1 MSQVREHREDLLQ
14 RLPRLRLVFLV
25 LIVVVAGR
33 FWFVQAVSGDH
44 YRGLA
49 DNNRLREVQIQAPR
63 GLIYER
69 QGNLLVENIPA
80 YNLMLDRS
88 RATDLNRSLQVA
100 AQKLGRPV
108 EDLQAAIERQPGKTL
123 FQPVLIAEDL
133 SLSQVARLSVLSLE
147 HPEFEIEVGHL
158 RLYRYGPMTAHLL
171 GYLGEVTEKE
181 LARPNTPLRSGD
193 LIGRK
198 GIEQSFDEH
207 LRGIDGERI
216 VIVDSRGRPKE
227 ETHRQQS
234 ESGER
239 LELAVDL
246 DLQQEAA
253 RFFEGKEGAAVALD
267 PGTGEVRMLF
277 SAPAYNPNLFSRRLD
292 QAAWQELVDSPRH
305 PLQDRALQSTYSPG
319 SVFKIIM
326 AIGGLTDGVI
336 DTRSRVYCPGSAKI
350 YNRRFRCW
358 KRGGHGW
365 VELRRAIKESC
376 DVYFYQLGKELGISR
391 IAHYARLFGF
401 GQPTGIEIS
410 GEKRGL
416 VPDPEWSQEIR
427 GTPWY
432 PGETISVSIGQG
444 PILVT
449 PMQLATMMA
458 TVANGGFRVVPRVTQ
473 VSSPPKLEPVGVEP
487 AALEAVRDALWAVV
501 NERGTG
507 ARAHVPGIDVA
518 GKTGTVQVV
527 RQETWI
533 KSEDL
538 PYEKRDH
545 AWFVSFATAGERQ
558 LVVIVFVEHG
568 GMGSRAAA
576 PLAKKLYEIYFRDLL
591 DSRQPA

>member
-33 FWFVQAVSGDH
+33 FWFVQAVSGDY

-49 DNNRLREVQIQAPR
+49 DNNRLRQVQIQAPR

-292 QAAWQELVDSPRH
+292 QAAWQELVDSPTH

-326 AIGGLTDGVI
+326 AIAGLTDGVI

-473 VSSPPKLEPVGVEP
+473 VSSSPKLEPVGVEP

>member
-1 MSQVREHREDLLQ
+1 MSQVREQRDDLLH
-14 RLPRLRLVFLV
+14 RLPRMRLVFLV
-25 LIVVVAGR
+25 LMLVVAAR
-33 FWFVQAVSGDH
+33 FWFVQAVSGDY
-44 YRGLA
+44 YRRLA
-49 DNNRLREVQIQAPR
+49 DNNRLRSVQIQAPR

-88 RATDLNRSLQVA
+88 RAADIDGSLRFA
-100 AQKLGRPV
+100 AQVLQRPL
-108 EDLQAAIERQPGKTL
+108 EELLAAIERESNKSL

-133 SLSQVARLSVLSLE
+133 TLSQVARLSVSSLE
-147 HPEFEIEVGHL
+147 HPEFEIEAGHL

-181 LARPNTPLRSGD
+181 LDQPGTPLRSGD

-198 GIEQSFDEH
+198 GIEQSYDGH

-227 ETHRQQS
+227 ET
-234 ESGER
+234 ER
-239 LELAVDL
+239 RRAKPGKRLDIAVDL
-246 DLQQEAA
+246 DLHQEAA

-267 PGTGEVRMLF
+267 PATGEVRMLF

-292 QAAWQELVDSPRH
+292 HAAWQELVDSPTH
-305 PLQDRALQSTYSPG
+305 PLQDRALQGTYSPG

-326 AIGGLTDGVI
+326 AVAGLSERVI
-336 DTRSRVYCPGSAKI
+336 DTRSSVYCPGSARI

-376 DVYFYQLGKELGISR
+376 DVYFYQLGKQLGISR
-391 IAHYARLFGF
+391 IAHYSRLFGF
-401 GQPTGIEIS
+401 GRPTGVEIS
-410 GEKRGL
+410 GEKPGL
-416 VPDPEWSQEIR
+416 VPDAEWSLEFR

-432 PGETISVSIGQG
+432 PGETISVAIGQG

-449 PMQLATMMA
+449 PIQIATMMA
-458 TVANGGFRVVPRVTQ
+458 IVANGGFRVVPAVRVVGARPT
-473 VSSPPKLEPVGVEP
+473 VEPVGVEP
-487 AALEAVRDALWAVV
+487 SALEEVRDALWAVV

-507 ARAHVPGIDVA
+507 ARARVPGIDVA

-533 KSEDL
+533 ESEKL

-545 AWFVSFATAGERQ
+545 AWFASFATAAERQ
-558 LVVIVFVEHG
+558 LVVVVLVEHG
-568 GMGSRAAA
+568 GKGSQAAA
-576 PLAKKLYEIYFRDLL
+576 PLAKKLYEIYFRDIL
-591 DSRQPA
+591 DRRQPA

>member
-33 FWFVQAVSGDH
+33 FWFVQAVSGDY

-49 DNNRLREVQIQAPR
+49 DNNRLRQVQIQAPR

-292 QAAWQELVDSPRH
+292 QAAWQELVDSPTH

>member
-1 MSQVREHREDLLQ
+1 MSQIREHREDLLH

-33 FWFVQAVSGDH
+33 FWFVQAVSGDY

-69 QGNLLVENIPA
+69 QGNILVENIPA

-88 RATDLNRSLQVA
+88 RAVDVNRSLQVA
-100 AQKLGRPV
+100 AQTLGRPV
-108 EDLQAAIERQPGKTL
+108 EELRAAIERQPGKTL

-133 SLSQVARLSVLSLE
+133 SLSQVARLSVVSLE
-147 HPEFEIEVGHL
+147 HPEFETEVGHL
-158 RLYRYGPMTAHLL
+158 RLYRYGPMTEHLL

-193 LIGRK
+193 LVGRK
-198 GIEQSFDEH
+198 GIEQSFDDH

-227 ETHRQQS
+227 ETRRQRS
-234 ESGER
+234 EAGEQ

-267 PGTGEVRMLF
+267 PNTGEVRMLF
-277 SAPAYNPNLFSRRLD
+277 SAPAFNPNLFSRRLD
-292 QAAWQELVDSPRH
+292 QAAWQELVETPTH

-326 AIGGLTDGVI
+326 AVAGLTDGVI
-336 DTRSRVYCPGSAKI
+336 NTQSRVYCPGSARI

-391 IAHYARLFGF
+391 IAHYSRLFGF

-410 GEKRGL
+410 GEKQGL
-416 VPDPEWSQEIR
+416 VPDPEWSLEFR

-432 PGETISVSIGQG
+432 PGETISVAIGQG
-444 PILVT
+444 PVLVT
-449 PMQLATMMA
+449 PIQLATMMA
-458 TVANGGFRVVPRVTQ
+458 TVANGGYRVVPRVTQ
-473 VSSPPKLEPVGVEP
+473 VSPQPKLEPVGVEP

-501 NERGTG
+501 NEKGTG

-545 AWFVSFATAGERQ
+545 AWFASFATGGDRQ

-568 GMGSRAAA
+568 GKGSRAAA